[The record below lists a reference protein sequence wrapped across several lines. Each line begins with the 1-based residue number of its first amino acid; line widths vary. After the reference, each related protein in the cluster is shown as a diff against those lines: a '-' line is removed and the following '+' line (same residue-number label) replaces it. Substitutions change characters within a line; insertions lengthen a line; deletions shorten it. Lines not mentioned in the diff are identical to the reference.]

1 MVVLMNLFKK
11 RKEITN
17 LEKAKMGFKQ
27 EDLLNESIRIMH
39 TTRAPWNR
47 DQKHAKAN
55 ALRLL
60 AGETL

>member
-1 MVVLMNLFKK
+1 MNLFKK

>member
-1 MVVLMNLFKK
+1 MNLFKK

-17 LEKAKMGFKQ
+17 LEKAKIGFKQ